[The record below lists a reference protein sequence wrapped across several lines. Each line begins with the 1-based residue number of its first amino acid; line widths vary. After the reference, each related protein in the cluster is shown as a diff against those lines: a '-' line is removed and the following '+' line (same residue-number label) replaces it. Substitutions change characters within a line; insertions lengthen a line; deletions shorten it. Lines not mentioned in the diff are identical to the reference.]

1 MVYGAVH
8 KLHVPLEFTNEFED
22 VSDICMVII
31 DIVLT
36 TKLVPFFN
44 VNIILRL
51 QEAAMI
57 LLMMSLV
64 IPWCS
69 SGVHIACNKEG
80 QELHV
85 KDVECLSSVALG
97 V

>member
-8 KLHVPLEFTNEFED
+8 KLHVPLEFTKEFED

-51 QEAAMI
+51 GRI
-57 LLMMSLV
+57 PPRSSHDFVNDVPRNSLV
-64 IPWCS
+64 
-69 SGVHIACNKEG
+69 
-80 QELHV
+80 L
-85 KDVECLSSVALG
+85 
-97 V
+97 